1 MGTTTPTNRVDDVE
15 ELIRTHN
22 DVDGPG
28 PGPMPGPITA
38 PTGPVARPSPSAL
51 IGAPPPVRPSL
62 PHDTMSE
69 PTVPRVSRALPVELR
84 AGTLVGEYEV
94 NGKLGQGGMG
104 VVYSA
109 THPVIGKKAALK
121 VLRKNLCADVEAV
134 ERFIQEARAVNQIG
148 HPNIVDIF
156 AFGTLSDERS
166 YLVMELLTGES
177 LQQRLRRAPLQRDEL
192 CHYGDAI
199 ARALE
204 AAHNQ
209 RIIHR
214 DLKPEN
220 VFLHEVRG
228 ERPMVKLLD
237 FGIAKLTDT
246 DDNRAGLTRTGAMM
260 GTPQYISPEQARGYA
275 IDYRA
280 DIYSLGVMLFEMAAG
295 RPPFAADNAMDM
307 VARHLYEAP
316 PRLSAASPDAPH
328 ALDELIASMLD
339 KDPARRPTLVRVRE
353 VLAEIARPSYR
364 DHTQPDI
371 RMPTHVTA
379 PRVIVPE
386 TTGRTPERRKSGK
399 GPIIVVLAGLIALV
413 GGLIA
418 FVAVKAMR
426 KDAKPAAAPV
436 ALAPADPAA
445 LPAPAAAPGPGPAA
459 APDPGP
465 AAAPDPATATAAA
478 AATTGSVVV
487 ELSGS
492 SRGTLLVDGERHSTA
507 SRWELTLPLG
517 AHELEVRAKGYET
530 WTQRVDITAGA
541 EPRAIDAALER
552 KRRAAPETG
561 RDRTTPT
568 RVDDDDD
575 DLMAPKSPTKG
586 SR

>member
-28 PGPMPGPITA
+28 PGPITA

-51 IGAPPPVRPSL
+51 IGAPPPPRPSL
-62 PHDTMSE
+62 SHDTMSE

-316 PRLSAASPDAPH
+316 PRL
-328 ALDELIASMLD
+328 
-339 KDPARRPTLVRVRE
+339 
-353 VLAEIARPSYR
+353 
-364 DHTQPDI
+364 
-371 RMPTHVTA
+371 
-379 PRVIVPE
+379 
-386 TTGRTPERRKSGK
+386 
-399 GPIIVVLAGLIALV
+399 
-413 GGLIA
+413 
-418 FVAVKAMR
+418 
-426 KDAKPAAAPV
+426 
-436 ALAPADPAA
+436 
-445 LPAPAAAPGPGPAA
+445 
-459 APDPGP
+459 
-465 AAAPDPATATAAA
+465 TAA
-478 AATTGSVVV
+478 
-487 ELSGS
+487 
-492 SRGTLLVDGERHSTA
+492 
-507 SRWELTLPLG
+507 
-517 AHELEVRAKGYET
+517 
-530 WTQRVDITAGA
+530 
-541 EPRAIDAALER
+541 
-552 KRRAAPETG
+552 
-561 RDRTTPT
+561 
-568 RVDDDDD
+568 
-575 DLMAPKSPTKG
+575 
-586 SR
+586 